1 MYAIRLIIL
10 VAVFPLMSSCSLVTA
25 IGSIPAAFV
34 ENWMI
39 DEVDM
44 PDEEFETPLK
54 INITPHPI
62 NHNLVVKKDGSL
74 WSIYDGS
81 TKGDWFFIPK
91 EIYLGRSSKEKVFD
105 RVESI
110 DNVKMTITTV
120 NSHLALKKDG
130 TVWSW
135 GAGDANIGAYIYEST
150 LGYESNWYV
159 GTPRQVKGLPKI
171 SHIAYVEGAVLATA
185 IDGTVWSWGFKYK
198 NYRGPEDVRSYG
210 KQHYLLIN
218 KAIIKKERDRALRVV
233 SKNYWS
239 NFSELRS
246 DSSIHPVKI
255 PELKNIIKAY
265 GGSYL
270 TAEGEVLV
278 TMRAAGDP
286 KYMSEKISDFIYK
299 VKLPSKAVDIS
310 NGYALLE
317 NGHVW
322 HVGESTFK
330 RLKDDEHRDDAF
342 VIFGTLMRAYY
353 VYLPPYRL
361 KTLSKIVRLGDSI
374 ALSEDNE
381 IAIWGYLYS
390 ITGMYTHSVKT
401 PNPVYIFNSAKNI
414 EHLSRISF
422 VTDNG
427 DVWLRWNDGLFSKVA
442 NFPEVGRGEFFS
454 PTIRKVKLKR
464 AMEYQKVLELSL

>member
-1 MYAIRLIIL
+1 MKVLLVMAIVPFI
-10 VAVFPLMSSCSLVTA
+10 SSCSLVTA
-25 IGSIPAAFV
+25 VGAIPAALV

-44 PDEEFETPLK
+44 PDQELETPLE
-54 INITPHPI
+54 IDITPHPI

-74 WSIYDGS
+74 WSIHDGS
-81 TKGDWFFIPK
+81 TKGDWFSIPK
-91 EIYLGRSSKEKVFD
+91 EIYLGRSSKEKVFG

-130 TVWSW
+130 SVWSW
-135 GAGDANIGAYIYEST
+135 GAGDAYLGAYIYEST

-159 GTPRQVKGLPKI
+159 GIPRKIKGLPKI

-185 IDGTVWSWGFKYK
+185 LDGTVWSWGFKYK
-198 NYRGPEDVRSYG
+198 NYRGPEGVESYG

-246 DSSIHPVKI
+246 YSSVHPVKI

-270 TAEGEVLV
+270 TTEGEVLV
-278 TMRAAGDP
+278 TMHAAGDP
-286 KYMSEKISDFIYK
+286 KYISEKISDFIYR

-322 HVGESTFK
+322 HVGEYKFRHLEK
-330 RLKDDEHRDDAF
+330 GEHRDDA
-342 VIFGTLMRAYY
+342 VTYNNHLRKI
-353 VYLPPYRL
+353 VYEYSPPYRIEE
-361 KTLSKIVRLGDSI
+361 LSRIVKIGDSI
-374 ALSEDNE
+374 ALSADNE
-381 IAIWGYLYS
+381 IVIWGYLYR

-401 PNPVYIFNSAKNI
+401 PSPVYIFNSAKNI
-414 EHLSRISF
+414 DHLSRISF
-422 VTDNG
+422 VTENG
-427 DVWLRWNDGLFSKVA
+427 DVWLRWNDGLFSSIS
-442 NFPEVGRGEFFS
+442 NFPKVDSDEFFS
-454 PTIRKVKLKR
+454 PTTRKNKLKR
-464 AMEYQKVLELSL
+464 AMEYRKLSEITL